1 MTDIATEARLI
12 ITPDDASVA
21 EAAKRHVLA
30 ALGAALAARPAAHLA
45 LTGGSTAAA
54 LYRLLAE
61 PASRGAIDWS
71 RVHFWW
77 GDDRAVPEDDPNS
90 NAGLAMATLFHMGGY
105 EDLERG
111 LRVPAEHIHPIPLG
125 RALVE
130 APDPRAAADLAAA
143 RYADELQTG
152 IAATTAADGG
162 RGWPIFDLV
171 LLGIGPDGHILSCFP
186 GSPALRD
193 DAPLALGIDAPTH
206 VEPHLPRVTLN
217 PRIVP
222 AARAVTVMAHG
233 EAKADVL
240 ARVILDPVD
249 PERFP
254 AQSARIPTAAWFLD
268 EACASELPPDYG
280 ERQAGS

>member
-1 MTDIATEARLI
+1 MTDVSTEARLI
-12 ITPDDASVA
+12 ITPDGPSVA
-21 EAAKRHVLA
+21 QAAAKHVVGTLRQ
-30 ALGAALAARPAAHLA
+30 ALASRPVAHVA
-45 LTGGSTAAA
+45 LTGGSTAGA

-61 PASRGAIDWS
+61 PPARDELDWD
-71 RVHFWW
+71 RVQFWW
-77 GDDRAVPEDDPNS
+77 GDDRAVPEDDPDS

-111 LRVPAEHIHPIPLG
+111 LRIPSEHVHPIPLS

-130 APDPRAAADLAAA
+130 APDQRAAADLAAE
-143 RYADELQTG
+143 RYAGELRADLPKATG
-152 IAATTAADGG
+152 A
-162 RGWPIFDLV
+162 GWPIFDLV

-240 ARVILDPVD
+240 AHVILDPVD
-249 PERFP
+249 VERFP
-254 AQSARIPTAAWFLD
+254 AQYARIPTAAWFLD
-268 EACASELPPDYG
+268 EGCASELPPDFG
-280 ERQAGS
+280 QRSPGA